1 MEADDEAQAGKLA
14 QAAWETYAAAPA
26 EFVATRTRWVTELR
40 SEGLREVAREV
51 AALRKPSVS
60 AAAVNAL
67 VRTQDPVVARLR
79 DVGTRLRHAQ
89 SALDAAGLAAL
100 RGERDGVLQDWV
112 AAARANAPGPLTGGA
127 ETDVRDTAVAALADD
142 AATEVVLSGTLT
154 RSLSYSGFG
163 EVDVSDA
170 VARTSTGVVL
180 TRIEGGGEDT
190 DPPDTDEGGGED
202 TDPPDTDEDDADLID
217 AAERARLEESLAQ
230 AEERVVA
237 ARRARRTAQAEMEAA
252 AARAE
257 EAQESVARVRALLA
271 TAEDESAEAEETQD
285 EARAAL
291 TDADVALADA
301 RERRDDARTA
311 LEEVEDAH

>member
-190 DPPDTDEGGGED
+190 DPPDTDE
-202 TDPPDTDEDDADLID
+202 DDADLID

-301 RERRDDARTA
+301 RGRRDDARTA

>member
-190 DPPDTDEGGGED
+190 DPPDTDE
-202 TDPPDTDEDDADLID
+202 DDADLID